1 MSNFRTKLINFKN
14 ALDRLEESVVELEK
28 SDDHA
33 VIRDGVIQRFEFTY
47 ELAWKATKA
56 YLEDIGLVD
65 RNSPKAVI
73 KEAYA
78 QKLIFHEQYWLA
90 MLDDRNKTVHVYNEQ
105 MATDIVARIID
116 KYIPELRSLVSI
128 LEKTFP

>member
-1 MSNFRTKLINFKN
+1 M
-14 ALDRLEESVVELEK
+14 ELEK
-28 SDDHA
+28 SDGHA

-56 YLEDIGLVD
+56 YLEEIGLVD

-78 QKLIFHEQYWLA
+78 QKLICHEQNWLA
-90 MLDDRNKTVHVYNEQ
+90 MLDDRHKIVHVYNEQ
-105 MATDIVARIID
+105 MAKDIADRISD
-116 KYIPELRSLVSI
+116 KYIPELRALASV
-128 LEKTFP
+128 LEKSFS